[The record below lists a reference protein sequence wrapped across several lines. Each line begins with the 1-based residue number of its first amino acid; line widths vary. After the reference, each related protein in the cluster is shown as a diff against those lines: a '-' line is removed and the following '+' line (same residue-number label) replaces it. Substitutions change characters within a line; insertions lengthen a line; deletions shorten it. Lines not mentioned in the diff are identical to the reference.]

1 MLISTYILVLD
12 NVVVFGKLNF
22 DSVSINFHIN
32 SINKNDSDTTAVCQL
47 FGCIT
52 CTGPIM
58 VDNRTSILSADTL
71 YSVER
76 GMLVA
81 SAVFIDSLTQS
92 NDYSL
97 VLMLYPQA
105 NHSFVYYAASIDFIG
120 GYLQALHSNDVSIM
134 RITAL
139 ARNTEIRIAPS
150 QDVNIN
156 DSFVYHGE
164 EIVFTLDIGDTLTA
178 SNAEQLTGSRV
189 TANKVISFYSG
200 HYCAFGRTQNC
211 SVLNE
216 QIPPY
221 NSWGNTFILHTN
233 VSGLRGNMFKI
244 IASDV
249 GADVLINCTTDGTN
263 YEANNFNL
271 GFRQHTVLS
280 VPHDYCTVKSDENIL
295 IIQFRDSSP
304 PLMDTFMTIIP
315 ALVHFED
322 TYVLNA
328 HEGFNNYIAI
338 TVKDTDPT
346 NNSLMINN
354 NPVTVRWEMIE
365 IDGDEYYFSTLMLTA
380 GRYVLAFS
388 ENTVRFGAIIYG
400 SNENDTFALPA
411 GMRLNIAENLP
422 HAGFIYIPL
431 YIHCYNNALSTQ
443 QLLHQYR
450 IHP

>member
-1 MLISTYILVLD
+1 
-12 NVVVFGKLNF
+12 
-22 DSVSINFHIN
+22 
-32 SINKNDSDTTAVCQL
+32 
-47 FGCIT
+47 
-52 CTGPIM
+52 M
-58 VDNRTSILSADTL
+58 VDNRTSILSADIL

-92 NDYSL
+92 SDYTL
-97 VLMLYPQA
+97 VLMLDPQA
-105 NHSFVYYAASIDFIG
+105 NHPFVYYAASIDFIG
-120 GYLQALHSNDVSIM
+120 DHLQALHSNDDSIM
-134 RITAL
+134 RITVFMK
-139 ARNTEIRIAPS
+139 NTEVRIAPN

-156 DSFVYHGE
+156 GSIVLHGE
-164 EIVFTLDIGDTLTA
+164 EIIFLLNVGETLTV
-178 SNAEQLTGSRV
+178 SSSEDLTGSRV
-189 TANKVISFYSG
+189 TGNNTISFYSG
-200 HYCAFGRTQNC
+200 HYCASNKAINC
-211 SVLNE
+211 SILNE

-233 VSGLRGNMFKI
+233 ISGLRGNMFKI

-263 YEANNFNL
+263 YEANNINL

-280 VPHDYCTVKSDENIL
+280 IPHDYCTVKSDENIL

-322 TYVLNA
+322 SYVLNA

-346 NNSLMINN
+346 NSSLIINN

-365 IDGDEYYFSTLMLTA
+365 LNGDKYYFSTLMLKA
-380 GRYVLAFS
+380 GRHVLAFS
-388 ENTVRFGAIIYG
+388 GNTFRFGVIIYG

-411 GMRLNIAENLP
+411 GMRLNIVENLP
-422 HAGFIYIPL
+422 HAGLYLYATIY
-431 YIHCYNNALSTQ
+431 S
-443 QLLHQYR
+443 LLHT
-450 IHP
+450 

>member
-1 MLISTYILVLD
+1 MGFLV
-12 NVVVFGKLNF
+12 
-22 DSVSINFHIN
+22 N
-32 SINKNDSDTTAVCQL
+32 SLYENGTTAVCQL
-47 FGCIT
+47 FGCTT

-58 VDNRTSILSADTL
+58 VDNRTSILSADIL
-71 YSVER
+71 YSVET

-81 SAVFIDSLTQS
+81 SAVFIDLLTQS
-92 NDYSL
+92 NDFTL
-97 VLMLYPQA
+97 VLMLDPQA

-120 GYLQALHSNDVSIM
+120 DHLQALHSNDISIM

-139 ARNTEIRIAPS
+139 VSNTEIRIAPT

-156 DSFVYHGE
+156 GSFTFHGE
-164 EIVFTLDIGDTLTA
+164 EIIYSLNAGDA
-178 SNAEQLTGSRV
+178 MKVSSSEDLTGSRV
-189 TANKVISFYSG
+189 TANKAVSFYSG
-200 HYCAFGRTQNC
+200 HYCALDRSTNC
-211 SVLNE
+211 SILNE

-233 VSGLRGNMFKI
+233 ISGLRGNMFKI

-263 YEANNFNL
+263 YEANNINL

-280 VPHDYCTVKSDENIL
+280 IPHDYCTVKSDENIL

-315 ALVHFED
+315 AVVHFED
-322 TYVLNA
+322 SYVLNA

-354 NPVTVRWEMIE
+354 NPVTVRWKMIE
-365 IDGDEYYFSTLMLTA
+365 LDGDKYYFSTLMLTA
-380 GRYVLAFS
+380 GRHVLAFS
-388 ENTVRFGAIIYG
+388 GNTVRFGAIIYG
-400 SNENDTFALPA
+400 SSENDTFALPA

-422 HAGFIYIPL
+422 YEGL
-431 YIHCYNNALSTQ
+431 YI
-443 QLLHQYR
+443 
-450 IHP
+450 IVIPWV